1 MAAGYEDCIDA
12 NFLRIDPALR
22 LAIGRGE
29 EAGAGQSRLSR
40 LENEVLGTEA
50 GFQALEDSLMRS
62 NDALMR
68 RKKKQRLILDVDST
82 EDPAHRKQENVAF
95 NGLFGKN
102 CYHQL
107 FAFTSNEDC
116 LGAKLRPATFIQP
129 MVLWPSSEET
139 YISLFTRRII
149 PA

>member
-50 GFQALEDSLMRS
+50 GFSGSRRFSYEVQRRS
-62 NDALMR
+62 HE
-68 RKKKQRLILDVDST
+68 KKEEAT
-82 EDPAHRKQENVAF
+82 PDPGR
-95 NGLFGKN
+95 
-102 CYHQL
+102 
-107 FAFTSNEDC
+107 
-116 LGAKLRPATFIQP
+116 
-129 MVLWPSSEET
+129 
-139 YISLFTRRII
+139 
-149 PA
+149 

>member
-68 RKKKQRLILDVDST
+68 RRRS
-82 EDPAHRKQENVAF
+82 NV
-95 NGLFGKN
+95 
-102 CYHQL
+102 
-107 FAFTSNEDC
+107 
-116 LGAKLRPATFIQP
+116 
-129 MVLWPSSEET
+129 
-139 YISLFTRRII
+139 
-149 PA
+149 